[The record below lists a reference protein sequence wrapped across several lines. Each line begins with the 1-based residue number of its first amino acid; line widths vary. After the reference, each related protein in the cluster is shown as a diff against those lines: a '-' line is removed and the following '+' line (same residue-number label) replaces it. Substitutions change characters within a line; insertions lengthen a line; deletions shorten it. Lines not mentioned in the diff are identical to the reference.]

1 MTSNGQPE
9 KKVVLPLTPYH
20 SPEPIMAHEKPA
32 IEFVARC
39 RGRNGGIRSWSR
51 ETFMRLLLPRHWLLA
66 AIGVA
71 AMSTVSLTLIG
82 CGSRG
87 DSTTAEAA
95 ASLGK
100 PVDEDVPT
108 VHMGELSEDRIGTSL
123 AVEGEIVQQCPSTG
137 CWFRI
142 KDDAGEVFVDL
153 APAKLRLTDKRV
165 GQQAKVTGRL
175 VKQGGQLRLEARHVE
190 LEGADAGLKQ
200 K

>member
-1 MTSNGQPE
+1 MRIW
-9 KKVVLPLTPYH
+9 K
-20 SPEPIMAHEKPA
+20 
-32 IEFVARC
+32 
-39 RGRNGGIRSWSR
+39 R
-51 ETFMRLLLPRHWLLA
+51 ETFMRLVVPRHWLLA

-71 AMSTVSLTLIG
+71 ALTTVSLSLIG

-95 ASLGK
+95 ASLGM
-100 PVDEDVPT
+100 PVNENVPT
-108 VHMGELSEDRIGTSL
+108 VDTGSLSEDKIGTSL
-123 AVEGEIVQQCPSTG
+123 AVEGKIVQQCPSTG
-137 CWFRI
+137 CWFRM

-190 LEGADAGLKQ
+190 LKGTDAALKQ